1 MKKMILLMMPA
12 VALLMTGC
20 GSMLS
25 VSPLSTSENV
35 VQDPRLVGA
44 WQDDKGEDVV
54 VVRQSEDKSYEVL
67 YTSMKDSAVALK
79 FEVQLVQLNG
89 SRFLDIVRSTDGWS
103 IPGHNFAK
111 ISLDGDQAKIS
122 FLDSDWLKEQ
132 ILAERPATRFKKEF
146 VILRDNTAGLQE
158 MVAKYANEPRAF
170 DGQLEL
176 KRIYK

>member
-1 MKKMILLMMPA
+1 
-12 VALLMTGC
+12 
-20 GSMLS
+20 
-25 VSPLSTSENV
+25 
-35 VQDPRLVGA
+35 
-44 WQDDKGEDVV
+44 
-54 VVRQSEDKSYEVL
+54 
-67 YTSMKDSAVALK
+67 MKDSAVALK

-111 ISLDGDQAKIS
+111 ISLDGDQSKIS
-122 FLDSDWLKEQ
+122 YLDSDWLKEQ
-132 ILAERPATRFKKEF
+132 ILAERPSNRFKKEF

-176 KRIYK
+176 KRIYKYRPATHQSVTRFADWF